1 MKILAID
8 TSTQFLCVGVKK
20 DFKIYTYRL
29 KSERRHSLILLSSIR
44 RILRSLKIDLDD
56 IDYLSV
62 GLGPGSFTGIRIG
75 IATIKGLAVAGDKRV
90 IGIPTLDVIAYNA
103 IDVQNNYKF
112 ICPILDAK
120 RELVFTALYQNKK
133 GKLKL
138 IEPYRLITLSGLLKF
153 IPPKTILLGNALGL
167 YKTKLMSK
175 LKCHEFLDEDYDFPH
190 PYNLLRVSEELRS
203 KGKLTDAEKIQP
215 IYLYPKEC
223 QIKNLTKKIDNRKK
237 TQRILKV
244 GR

>member
-1 MKILAID
+1 MKKNEKINQVIESNALIDKKTNFLDEVISETERKKILEID
-8 TSTQFLCVGVKK
+8 RIVKECNLN
-20 DFKIYTYRL
+20 TCQ
-29 KSERRHSLILLSSIR
+29 ETG
-44 RILRSLKIDLDD
+44 ILRSLKIDLDG

-75 IATIKGLAVAGDKRV
+75 IATIKGLAVAGGKRV

-175 LKCHEFLDEDYDFPH
+175 LKCHEFLDEFG
-190 PYNLLRVSEELRS
+190 S
-203 KGKLTDAEKIQP
+203 
-215 IYLYPKEC
+215 
-223 QIKNLTKKIDNRKK
+223 
-237 TQRILKV
+237 
-244 GR
+244 